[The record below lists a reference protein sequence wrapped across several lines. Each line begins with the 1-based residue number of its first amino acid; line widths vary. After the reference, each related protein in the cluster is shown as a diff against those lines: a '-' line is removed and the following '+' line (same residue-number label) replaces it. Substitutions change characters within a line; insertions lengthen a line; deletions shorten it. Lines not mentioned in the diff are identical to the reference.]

1 MINDVLEKLAE
12 NKMATSFSLIRERT
26 EREGDA
32 EKGRGSEKWSK

>member
-26 EREGDA
+26 ER
-32 EKGRGSEKWSK
+32 GRGGERERE